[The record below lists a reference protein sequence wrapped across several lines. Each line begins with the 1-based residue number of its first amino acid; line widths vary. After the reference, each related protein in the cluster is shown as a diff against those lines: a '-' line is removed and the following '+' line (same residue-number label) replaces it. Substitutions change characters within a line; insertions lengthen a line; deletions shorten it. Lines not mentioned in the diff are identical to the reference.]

1 MLFSRNNSFVIDSE
15 NDSSDCLDGEEQKY
29 SAFKSKKRTLKQKMI
44 KSNQVI
50 NKDIRKSEL
59 RTLSPRQGNS

>member
-1 MLFSRNNSFVIDSE
+1 MLLSRNNSFVIDSE

-29 SAFKSKKRTLKQKMI
+29 SAFKNRKRTLKQKMI

-50 NKDIRKSEL
+50 NKDIRK
-59 RTLSPRQGNS
+59 